1 MSFNVEL
8 GFLQWGWFV
17 LHSRVR
23 RYVTSRLLRFLA
35 ARENRSGLWR

>member
-1 MSFNVEL
+1 MNVEL

-17 LHSRVR
+17 VKSRVR
-23 RYVTSRLLRFLA
+23 RRLLRLLA